1 MIRFLAQTALTIIAN
16 GIGLL
21 AAATFLDGFSID
33 LVSFVIA
40 VLFFTVVTVVLGP
53 LIFKTAVANANYL
66 VGGIAL
72 VTILVGLLLTDWFS
86 DGISIDGVGTF
97 ILATLIVWIFSVLAS
112 VVLPLFLFKSVI
124 SGQKEKTSTND

>member
-97 ILATLIVWIFSVLAS
+97 VLATLIVWIFSVLAS